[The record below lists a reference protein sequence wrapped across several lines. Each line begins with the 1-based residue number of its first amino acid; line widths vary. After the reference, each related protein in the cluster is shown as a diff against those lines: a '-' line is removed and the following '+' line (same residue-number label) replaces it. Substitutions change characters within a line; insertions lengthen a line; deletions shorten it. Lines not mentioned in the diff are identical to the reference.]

1 MDALLQS
8 RATLFGRLLDVWNG
22 GEPETVEELI
32 TTDYRGH
39 MLHLPAGERAAQ
51 EYAARI
57 RSYQA
62 EFPGTRFH
70 VEDQGTAGDRLW
82 TRLTATQPDGSVA
95 HGMNTSRFAGELIAE
110 EWAVWSSW
118 IR

>member
-1 MDALLQS
+1 MQS
-8 RATLFGRLLDVWNG
+8 RAATFGRLLDVWNG
-22 GEPETVEELI
+22 GVPVTVEKLI

-39 MLHLPAGERAAQ
+39 MLYLPAGERTAQ

-57 RSYQA
+57 RSYQG
-62 EFPGTRFH
+62 EFPGTRFR
-70 VEDQGTAGDRLW
+70 VEDQGLAGDRLW
-82 TRLTATQPDGSVA
+82 TRLTATRPDRSTA
-95 HGMNTSRFAGELIAE
+95 HGMNTSRFAGDLIAE